1 MLSRIEQKLTYEA
14 KLEWA
19 RHLDRNDMDNPT
31 LLYLQEWL
39 SSEKRTQIRIGAAIR
54 SVGSGRINQMSGIK
68 ENTNWVN
75 RSSYTEN
82 KSTNVKCW
90 MCQTDSHWP
99 DQCSNFNSLTPEN
112 RWEKLKKEQAC
123 FSCLKKAGR
132 NHNIATCKRRRPCNA
147 EMSNGKKCQ
156 QYHHRLL
163 HYSNYNAD
171 YRASPTSSQSS
182 TNQYYLQNS
191 AESVPIPVDNSRR
204 NGQSSNLP
212 GISSGARPKTNNVS
226 LAMVAESPSP
236 LLPVAQVDFIGMNS
250 KEQDSLL
257 FDTGAQLSIIRDD
270 LAAKLKLKGR
280 EVVVTISKVGEPE
293 EQLITKSYLVPIK
306 SRADGKVYKIRAI
319 GMPSIS
325 YDTGNPDLDQASQNF
340 GINRHLLQRPKGP
353 IGLLLGTDYA
363 GLHDGETKVKGNL
376 VARKSPFGWIFF
388 GSPGNTKRYNV
399 HFFHIR
405 LSKPVDLTAF
415 WSSEAIVVVVKP
427 CTCEADKMTSV
438 NRKEAEIIRNLAV
451 KDGNRWKMSYPWKI
465 DPANLPDNRSQAVAK
480 LESLE
485 RRLKSNL
492 KMSDLYRSKMKEM
505 TDMGFAKKLTPE
517 EKNEYL

>member
-1 MLSRIEQKLTYEA
+1 MNYLSSVINDDDYSPEEIQINQDRLQKAMGGLAVKHDEYTELIDNDQEYQEAEKWFVEVETEVERLKHKCHQRMKERSPEPDVHNFQQNNEAGGSIGQNLFKMERPKMPQFDGSIKDYITFKEEFRVFVEPNIHLDTAPMILRNCLGPGPKAAIRGIGMDCKLMWQELDSTYGNARQTSDAILADIEKFKELRTGESKRFIDFVNLIRTSYHILKQIGRPSDIDNNAMLSRIEQKLTYEA

-19 RHLDRNDMDNPT
+19 RHLDRNDIDNPT
-31 LLYLQEWL
+31 LLDLQEWL

-132 NHNIATCKRRRPCNA
+132 SHNIATCKRRRPCNA

-182 TNQYYLQNS
+182 TNQDYLQNS

-212 GISSGARPKTNNVS
+212 GVCSGARPKTNNVS

-257 FDTGAQLSIIRDD
+257 FDTGAQLSIIR
-270 LAAKLKLKGR
+270 KG
-280 EVVVTISKVGEPE
+280 
-293 EQLITKSYLVPIK
+293 
-306 SRADGKVYKIRAI
+306 
-319 GMPSIS
+319 
-325 YDTGNPDLDQASQNF
+325 
-340 GINRHLLQRPKGP
+340 
-353 IGLLLGTDYA
+353 
-363 GLHDGETKVKGNL
+363 
-376 VARKSPFGWIFF
+376 
-388 GSPGNTKRYNV
+388 
-399 HFFHIR
+399 
-405 LSKPVDLTAF
+405 
-415 WSSEAIVVVVKP
+415 
-427 CTCEADKMTSV
+427 
-438 NRKEAEIIRNLAV
+438 
-451 KDGNRWKMSYPWKI
+451 
-465 DPANLPDNRSQAVAK
+465 
-480 LESLE
+480 
-485 RRLKSNL
+485 
-492 KMSDLYRSKMKEM
+492 
-505 TDMGFAKKLTPE
+505 
-517 EKNEYL
+517 